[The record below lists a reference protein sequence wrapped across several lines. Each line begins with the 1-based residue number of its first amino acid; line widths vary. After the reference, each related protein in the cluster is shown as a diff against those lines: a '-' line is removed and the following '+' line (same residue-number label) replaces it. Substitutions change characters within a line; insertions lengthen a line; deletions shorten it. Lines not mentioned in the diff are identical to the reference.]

1 MSLTSVFPN
10 ISAYLH
16 KLINNNVVQKETRA
30 NDVNMSFLQL
40 SSTLTHSGNT
50 SCITKNF
57 PSLFRV
63 IQRILHI
70 YIIKEQSWNREIRD
84 LPLLWYDENLDG
96 RWRWFDIL
104 SVQLFIQI
112 CLAFQQQQGNAGE
125 QSAFQNIYNFFAT
138 LLKRNYIF
146 FTNISEQKIS
156 QFVATAD
163 GNIRESIQKM
173 ISFMESAF
181 INWKIC
187 IKNVEI

>member
-125 QSAFQNIYNFFAT
+125 QSAFQNI
-138 LLKRNYIF
+138 
-146 FTNISEQKIS
+146 
-156 QFVATAD
+156 
-163 GNIRESIQKM
+163 
-173 ISFMESAF
+173 
-181 INWKIC
+181 
-187 IKNVEI
+187 